1 MKKTVLEVQN
11 LTKYYGNTL
20 GVENLSLKLK
30 EGEIFGFIGPNG
42 AGKSTTIRS
51 IVNLINKTKG
61 KVLIDNE
68 EYTKNNLNIKEKIG
82 YLPSEINLYGDL
94 TVKQM
99 LDFHESFYKKNIHS
113 RRVELVK
120 KFELDEKKKID
131 TLSLGNLKKLGIVLA
146 FMHEPKI
153 LILDEPTSGLDPI
166 MQDVFY
172 NLLKEEKNKGNTI
185 FYSTHILNEVSK
197 ICDTVG
203 IIKDGKLIKAE
214 KIEEIYNKSLALVTI
229 ISPQIK
235 EIIKDLKINPI
246 IVDSN
251 TLKFSNTLS
260 PTDLI
265 KKLSKYKLDK
275 ILIEEALERC
285 LNLQYEEYAQ
295 KLNRSQSKTFLL
307 IREKDNKIIGSINV
321 RWNLTEEMKKFGGNI
336 GYCIRPTE
344 RKKGYN
350 KINLYL
356 GLIEAQILGLQ
367 KVMLDCDV
375 NNIASSKTMESLGG
389 ILERTE
395 IDPYDGILTSIYWI
409 DVPQSINKYKEE
421 YQKYIK

>member
-185 FYSTHILNEVSK
+185 FYSTHILNEFV
-197 ICDTVG
+197 
-203 IIKDGKLIKAE
+203 E
-214 KIEEIYNKSLALVTI
+214 YNS
-229 ISPQIK
+229 
-235 EIIKDLKINPI
+235 DINGTG
-246 IVDSN
+246 S
-251 TLKFSNTLS
+251 
-260 PTDLI
+260 
-265 KKLSKYKLDK
+265 LDK
-275 ILIEEALERC
+275 ILEGYTFEEALERC